1 MSGRVRVARMTFA
14 LVAALPIVAA
24 GGRIRP
30 AGPTPIAVHYA
41 EGSVHGFLALSTAAG
56 APLADG
62 DVLQVAKN
70 GVVTSRLVFHF
81 ADSSFF
87 EESVTFTEDGVFA
100 MQDYHLVQRGPAFA
114 RDLDASL
121 SRSGKYLVTTK
132 SHKDGSERRY
142 AGTLSLPSDVY
153 DGMVM
158 IIAKNVS
165 PRDTTTI
172 HIVAFTPAPHVIK
185 LELAPSGSQ
194 RVLLGQYAETAV
206 RFEVKP
212 ELGFWL
218 HLGANLTGQLPPDSK
233 VWIIPGDAP
242 AFVWFE
248 GPLYTGPV
256 WRIALASPAWP
267 Q

>member
-1 MSGRVRVARMTFA
+1 MTFA
-14 LVAALPIVAA
+14 LVAALPIATI
-24 GGRIRP
+24 GGRVRP
-30 AGPTPIAVHYA
+30 AGAAPIAVRYA

-56 APLADG
+56 APLANG
-62 DVLQVAKN
+62 DVLEVATN
-70 GVVTSRLVFHF
+70 GVVASRLVFHF
-81 ADSSFF
+81 ADSSLF

-114 RDLDASL
+114 QDLDASL
-121 SRSGKYLVTTK
+121 SGSGKYLVITK
-132 SHKDGSERRY
+132 SHQDGRERRY
-142 AGTLSLPSDVY
+142 AGTLSLPRDVY
-153 DGMVM
+153 DGMVI

-165 PRDTTTI
+165 PRTNTTI

-185 LELAPSGSQ
+185 LELAPSGSS
-194 RVLLGQYAETAV
+194 RVLLGNHAETAV

-218 HLGANLTGQLPPDSK
+218 RLGANLTGQLPPDSK
-233 VWIIPGDAP
+233 VWIIPGHAP
-242 AFVWFE
+242 AFVGFE

-256 WRIALASPAWP
+256 WRIALAKPTWP